1 MEIPVGFYN
10 PNYLLNILSIFTQEN
25 MLYIFT
31 LLFVSG
37 ILLFLSSLVS
47 ASEISF
53 FSLTEND
60 IKILQNQNPRK
71 GRLIALLLTNPQ
83 KLLATILIGN
93 NAINISLVIIS
104 TFLVD
109 FCIQNGANPNLMLG
123 IQIVVITSILLLF
136 GEIMP
141 KILATASIQKT
152 ALYTI
157 DLLYILNLMFQF
169 LSNALVKLANLFN
182 KILQE
187 EKKQI
192 SLDELAQVHE
202 LIQNHEQTEEEGKL
216 LTNILDLG
224 NSDIRSV
231 MQNRMEI
238 AALDVNDSFLKVKKL
253 IEETAYSR
261 IPVYEES
268 LDKIIGILFIKDLL
282 PHIDKEEDFEW
293 KFLIRPP
300 FFMTEHKKLDDA
312 LRVFQDK
319 KNHMAIVIDEYGG
332 TLGLVTLEDVL
343 EEIVGEIKTEFD
355 EEDELDYTI
364 LDQNIYL
371 FDALILLKDM
381 CRVTNISFEDFEDD
395 KGEFETI
402 AGFILE
408 IKGSF
413 PLKNEVIVFKNY
425 KFTILSVDKK
435 RIKQVKLEISE

>member
-1 MEIPVGFYN
+1 MDIPVGFYN
-10 PNYLLNILSIFTQEN
+10 VNLLNILSVLTQEN
-25 MLYIFT
+25 ILYLFT
-31 LLFVSG
+31 LLFISG
-37 ILLFLSSLVS
+37 ILLFLSGLVS

-53 FSLTEND
+53 FSLNDND

-71 GRLIALLLTNPQ
+71 GRLIALLLSNPQ

-109 FCIQNGANPNLMLG
+109 FCIQNGANPTLMLG

-169 LSNALVKLANLFN
+169 LSNALVKLSNLFN
-182 KILQE
+182 KIWQE

-238 AALDVNDSFLKVKKL
+238 AALDVNVSFSEVKKL

-261 IPVYEES
+261 IPVYEDS
-268 LDKIIGILFIKDLL
+268 LDKIVGILFIKDLL
-282 PHIDKEEDFEW
+282 PHIDKNNDFEW

-312 LRVFQDK
+312 LRVFQEK

-381 CRVTNISFEDFEDD
+381 CRIANISFEDFEDH
-395 KGEFETI
+395 KGEYETI

-413 PLKNEVIVFKNY
+413 PLKNEVILFKNY

-435 RIKQVKLEISE
+435 RIKQVKLEVAE

>member
-1 MEIPVGFYN
+1 MDIPVGFYN
-10 PNYLLNILSIFTQEN
+10 VNLLNILSVFTQEN
-25 MLYIFT
+25 ILYIFT
-31 LLFVSG
+31 LLFISG
-37 ILLFLSSLVS
+37 ILLFLSGLVS

-53 FSLTEND
+53 FSLNDND

-71 GRLIALLLTNPQ
+71 GRLIALLLSNPQ

-109 FCIQNGANPNLMLG
+109 FCIQNGANPTLMLG

-169 LSNALVKLANLFN
+169 LSNALVKLSNLFN
-182 KILQE
+182 KIWQE

-238 AALDVNDSFLKVKKL
+238 AALDVNVSFSEVKKL

-261 IPVYEES
+261 IPVYEDS
-268 LDKIIGILFIKDLL
+268 LDKIVGILFIKDLL
-282 PHIDKEEDFEW
+282 PHIDKNNDFEW

-312 LRVFQDK
+312 LRVFQEK

-381 CRVTNISFEDFEDD
+381 CRIANISFEDFEDH
-395 KGEFETI
+395 KGEYETI

-413 PLKNEVIVFKNY
+413 PLKNEVILFKNY

-435 RIKQVKLEISE
+435 RIKQVKLEVAE

>member
-71 GRLIALLLTNPQ
+71 GRLIALLLSNPQ

-104 TFLVD
+104 TFLVE
-109 FCIQNGANPNLMLG
+109 FCIDNGANPSLMLG
-123 IQIVVITSILLLF
+123 VQIIVITSILLLF

-141 KILATASIQKT
+141 KILATASVQKT

-157 DLLYILNLMFQF
+157 DLLFILNLMFQF
-169 LSNALVKLANLFN
+169 LSNALVKLSNLFN
-182 KILQE
+182 KIWQE

-238 AALDVNDSFLKVKKL
+238 TALDVNESYVKVKKL

-282 PHIDKEEDFEW
+282 PHIDKEDDFEW

-381 CRVTNISFEDFEDD
+381 CRVANISFEDFEDD

>member
-10 PNYLLNILSIFTQEN
+10 PNYLLNVISIFTQEN

-71 GRLIALLLTNPQ
+71 GRLIALLLSNPQ

-104 TFLVD
+104 TFLVE
-109 FCIQNGANPNLMLG
+109 FCIQNGANPSLMLG
-123 IQIVVITSILLLF
+123 VQIIVITSILLLF

-141 KILATASIQKT
+141 KILATASVQKT

-157 DLLYILNLMFQF
+157 DLLFILNLMFQF
-169 LSNALVKLANLFN
+169 LSNALVKLSNLFN
-182 KILQE
+182 KIWQE

-238 AALDVNDSFLKVKKL
+238 TALDVNESYVKVKKL

-282 PHIDKEEDFEW
+282 PHIDKEDDFEW

-381 CRVTNISFEDFEDD
+381 CRVANISFEDFEDD

>member
-71 GRLIALLLTNPQ
+71 GRLIALLLSNPQ

-104 TFLVD
+104 TFLVE
-109 FCIQNGANPNLMLG
+109 FCIQNGANPSLMLG
-123 IQIVVITSILLLF
+123 VQIIVITSILLLF

-141 KILATASIQKT
+141 KILATASVQKT

-157 DLLYILNLMFQF
+157 DLLFILNLMFQF
-169 LSNALVKLANLFN
+169 LSNALVKLSNLFN
-182 KILQE
+182 KIWQE

-238 AALDVNDSFLKVKKL
+238 TALDVNESYVKVKKL

-282 PHIDKEEDFEW
+282 PHIDKEDDFEW

-381 CRVTNISFEDFEDD
+381 CRVANISFEDFEDD

>member
-1 MEIPVGFYN
+1 MDIPVGFYN
-10 PNYLLNILSIFTQEN
+10 VNLLNIFSVFTQEN
-25 MLYIFT
+25 ILYIFT
-31 LLFVSG
+31 LLFISG
-37 ILLFLSSLVS
+37 ILLFLSGLVS

-53 FSLTEND
+53 FSLNDND

-71 GRLIALLLTNPQ
+71 GRLIALLLSNPQ

-109 FCIQNGANPNLMLG
+109 FCIQNGANPGLMLG
-123 IQIVVITSILLLF
+123 IQIILITSILLLF

-169 LSNALVKLANLFN
+169 LSNALVKLSSLFN
-182 KILQE
+182 KIWQE

-238 AALDVNDSFLKVKKL
+238 AALDVSVSFNQVKKL

-261 IPVYEES
+261 IPVYEDS
-268 LDKIIGILFIKDLL
+268 LDKIVGILFIKDLL
-282 PHIDKEEDFEW
+282 PHIDKNNDFEW

-312 LRVFQDK
+312 LRVFQEK

-364 LDQNIYL
+364 LDENIYL

-381 CRVTNISFEDFEDD
+381 CRIANITFDDFEDH
-395 KGEFETI
+395 KGEYETI

-408 IKGSF
+408 LKGSF
-413 PLKNEVIVFKNY
+413 PFKNEVILFKNY

-435 RIKQVKLEISE
+435 RIKQVKLEVTE

>member
-10 PNYLLNILSIFTQEN
+10 PNYLLNIISIFTQEN

-71 GRLIALLLTNPQ
+71 GRLIALLLSNPQ

-104 TFLVD
+104 TFLVE
-109 FCIQNGANPNLMLG
+109 FCIQNGANPSLMLG
-123 IQIVVITSILLLF
+123 VQIIVITSILLLF

-141 KILATASIQKT
+141 KILATASVQKT

-157 DLLYILNLMFQF
+157 DLLFILNLMFQF
-169 LSNALVKLANLFN
+169 LSNALVKLSNLFN
-182 KILQE
+182 KIWQE

-238 AALDVNDSFLKVKKL
+238 TALDVNESYVKVKKL

-282 PHIDKEEDFEW
+282 PHIDKEDDFEW

-381 CRVTNISFEDFEDD
+381 CRVANISFEDFEDD

>member
-1 MEIPVGFYN
+1 MEVPVGFYQLN
-10 PNYLLNILSIFTQEN
+10 NLLNIFSIFNQEN
-25 MLYIFT
+25 IIYIST
-31 LLFVSG
+31 LLFISA
-37 ILLFLSSLVS
+37 ILIFLSGLVS

-53 FSLTEND
+53 FSLTDTD

-71 GRLIALLLTNPQ
+71 GRLIALLLSNPQ

-104 TFLVD
+104 TFLVE
-109 FCIQNGANPNLMLG
+109 FLIQNGANPVLMLG
-123 IQIVVITSILLLF
+123 VQIIVITSILLLF

-141 KILATASIQKT
+141 KILANSSVQKT

-157 DLLYILNLMFQF
+157 DLLYVLNLMFQF
-169 LSNALVKLANLFN
+169 VSNGLVKSSNVLN
-182 KILQE
+182 KLWKE

-192 SLDELAQVHE
+192 SLDELVQVHE

-238 AALDVNDSFLKVKKL
+238 TAIELNERYTNVKKI

-261 IPVYEES
+261 IPVYEDS
-268 LDKIIGILFIKDLL
+268 LDKIVGILFIKDLL
-282 PHIDKEEDFEW
+282 PHIDKNDDFEW

-343 EEIVGEIKTEFD
+343 EEIVGEIKNEFD
-355 EEDELDYTI
+355 EEEEIDYTI
-364 LDQNIYL
+364 LDQNVFL

-381 CRVTNISFEDFEDD
+381 CRIANVSFEDFEDH

-413 PLKNEVIVFKNY
+413 PLKNEVIQFKNY
-425 KFTILSVDKK
+425 KFTILLVDKK
-435 RIKQVKLEISE
+435 RIKQVKLEIID

>member
-1 MEIPVGFYN
+1 MDIPVGFYN
-10 PNYLLNILSIFTQEN
+10 VNLLNILSVLTQEN
-25 MLYIFT
+25 ILYLFT
-31 LLFVSG
+31 LLFISG
-37 ILLFLSSLVS
+37 ILLFLSGLVS

-53 FSLTEND
+53 FSLNDND

-71 GRLIALLLTNPQ
+71 GRLIALLLSNPQ

-109 FCIQNGANPNLMLG
+109 FCIQNGANPTLMLG

-169 LSNALVKLANLFN
+169 LSNALVKLSNLFN
-182 KILQE
+182 KIWQE

-238 AALDVNDSFLKVKKL
+238 TALDVNESYVKVKKL

-282 PHIDKEEDFEW
+282 PHIDKEDDFEW

-312 LRVFQDK
+312 LRVFQEK

-381 CRVTNISFEDFEDD
+381 CRIANISFEDFEDH
-395 KGEFETI
+395 KGEYETI

-413 PLKNEVIVFKNY
+413 PLKNEVILFKNY

-435 RIKQVKLEISE
+435 RIKQVKLEVAE

>member
-1 MEIPVGFYN
+1 
-10 PNYLLNILSIFTQEN
+10 
-25 MLYIFT
+25 
-31 LLFVSG
+31 
-37 ILLFLSSLVS
+37 
-47 ASEISF
+47 
-53 FSLTEND
+53 
-60 IKILQNQNPRK
+60 
-71 GRLIALLLTNPQ
+71 
-83 KLLATILIGN
+83 
-93 NAINISLVIIS
+93 
-104 TFLVD
+104 
-109 FCIQNGANPNLMLG
+109 
-123 IQIVVITSILLLF
+123 
-136 GEIMP
+136 
-141 KILATASIQKT
+141 
-152 ALYTI
+152 
-157 DLLYILNLMFQF
+157 
-169 LSNALVKLANLFN
+169 
-182 KILQE
+182 
-187 EKKQI
+187 
-192 SLDELAQVHE
+192 

-238 AALDVNDSFLKVKKL
+238 TALDVNESYVKVKKL

-282 PHIDKEEDFEW
+282 PHIDKEDDFEW

-300 FFMTEHKKLDDA
+300 FFMTENKKLDDA

-381 CRVTNISFEDFEDD
+381 CRVANISFEDFEDD

>member
-1 MEIPVGFYN
+1 MDIPVGSFN
-10 PNYLLNILSIFTQEN
+10 SNYILNIQSILTQEN
-25 MLYIFT
+25 MLYILT

-37 ILLFLSSLVS
+37 VLLFLSSLVS

-53 FSLTEND
+53 FSLNDND

-71 GRLIALLLTNPQ
+71 GRLIALLLSNPQ

-109 FCIQNGANPNLMLG
+109 FCIQNGANPTLMLG

-169 LSNALVKLANLFN
+169 LSNALVKLSNLFN
-182 KILQE
+182 KIWQE

-238 AALDVNDSFLKVKKL
+238 AALDVNVSFNEVKKL

-261 IPVYEES
+261 IPVYEDS
-268 LDKIIGILFIKDLL
+268 LDKIVGILFIKDLL
-282 PHIDKEEDFEW
+282 PHIDKNNDFEW

-312 LRVFQDK
+312 LRVFQEK

-381 CRVTNISFEDFEDD
+381 CRIANISFEDFEDD

-413 PLKNEVIVFKNY
+413 PFKNEVIVFKNY

>member
-10 PNYLLNILSIFTQEN
+10 PNYLLNIISIFTQEN

-71 GRLIALLLTNPQ
+71 GRLIAILLSNPQ

-104 TFLVD
+104 TFLVE
-109 FCIQNGANPNLMLG
+109 FCIQNGANPSLMLG
-123 IQIVVITSILLLF
+123 VQIIVITSILLLF

-141 KILATASIQKT
+141 KILATASVQKT

-157 DLLYILNLMFQF
+157 DLLFILNLMFQF
-169 LSNALVKLANLFN
+169 LSNALVKLSNLFN
-182 KILQE
+182 KIWQE

-238 AALDVNDSFLKVKKL
+238 TALDVNESYVKVKKL

-282 PHIDKEEDFEW
+282 PHIDKEDDFEW

-381 CRVTNISFEDFEDD
+381 CRVANISFEDFEDD

>member
-1 MEIPVGFYN
+1 MDIPVGFYN
-10 PNYLLNILSIFTQEN
+10 VNLLNILSVLTQEN
-25 MLYIFT
+25 ILYLFT
-31 LLFVSG
+31 LLFISG
-37 ILLFLSSLVS
+37 ILLFLSGLVS

-53 FSLTEND
+53 FSLNDND

-109 FCIQNGANPNLMLG
+109 FCIQNGANPTLMLG

-169 LSNALVKLANLFN
+169 LSNALVKLSNLFN
-182 KILQE
+182 KIWQE

-238 AALDVNDSFLKVKKL
+238 AALDVNVSFSEVKKL

-261 IPVYEES
+261 IPVYEDS
-268 LDKIIGILFIKDLL
+268 LDKIVGILFIKDLL
-282 PHIDKEEDFEW
+282 PHIDKNNDFEW

-312 LRVFQDK
+312 LRVFQEK

-381 CRVTNISFEDFEDD
+381 CRIANISFEDFEDH
-395 KGEFETI
+395 KGEYETI

-413 PLKNEVIVFKNY
+413 PLKNEVILFKNY

-435 RIKQVKLEISE
+435 RIKQVKLEVAE

>member
-1 MEIPVGFYN
+1 MEIPVGFYS
-10 PNYLLNILSIFTQEN
+10 PNYLLNIISIFTQEN

-71 GRLIALLLTNPQ
+71 GRLIALLLSNPQ

-104 TFLVD
+104 TFLVE
-109 FCIQNGANPNLMLG
+109 FCIQNGANPTLMLG
-123 IQIVVITSILLLF
+123 VQIIVITSILLLF

-141 KILATASIQKT
+141 KILATASVQKT

-157 DLLYILNLMFQF
+157 DLLFILNLMFQF
-169 LSNALVKLANLFN
+169 LSNALVKLSNLFN
-182 KILQE
+182 KIWQE

-238 AALDVNDSFLKVKKL
+238 TALDVNESYVKVKKL

-282 PHIDKEEDFEW
+282 PHIDKEDDFEW

-381 CRVTNISFEDFEDD
+381 CRVANISFEDFEDD